1 MNKQRHRGTQNPREP
16 LFWLVSKNLRTQ
28 TFGSG
33 SFHTH
38 EAIKVLLPR
47 GEDTEET
54 VGWLGALAG
63 SRPCP
68 GHSQLTPKG
77 WASEKKPQRKLL
89 RWLSRQGPTKR
100 KETVLN
106 HLPSGIAIKQAGKKT
121 ALLIILFPQKKIM
134 FSQLLSYKEAI
145 SAQPKRSEKKIT
157 PSAQVEAIIQQQ
169 QNFAGFCCFVV
180 VANCLKCVICWH
192 FWLVNLFRSLSE
204 FKKLILWGP
213 HHIMFF
219 SVHKTIS
226 KCSKRKIETLISK
239 IIEFEVIIF

>member
-1 MNKQRHRGTQNPREP
+1 MNKQRHRGSQNPREP

-28 TFGSG
+28 TFRSG

-38 EAIKVLLPR
+38 KAIKVLLPR

-63 SRPCP
+63 SGPP
-68 GHSQLTPKG
+68 AHSQLTLKG
-77 WASEKKPQRKLL
+77 WASEQKPQRKLL
-89 RWLSRQGPTKR
+89 RWLSRQGPTQR

-106 HLPSGIAIKQAGKKT
+106 HLQSSIAIKQAGKKT

-134 FSQLLSYKEAI
+134 FSQLLSYKDTI
-145 SAQPKRSEKKIT
+145 SVQPKQSEKKIT
-157 PSAQVEAIIQQQ
+157 PSAQVEVIIQQ

-219 SVHKTIS
+219 FLWIKTIS
-226 KCSKRKIETLISK
+226 KCSKRKRETLISK
-239 IIEFEVIIF
+239 IIEFEIIIF